1 MVVTIAVAIA
11 MLATLPAFRTKFR
24 NADTTPYRARETVL
38 RTALTFGDYKMP
50 IPLLWQINAENTI
63 NIEEEGVSLVKIKS
77 PVPQSVKPVNVNI
90 LQPNRSDSLP
100 LRGPSKAMHM
110 APGTMT
116 NPDILGVKSKTLCR

>member
-1 MVVTIAVAIA
+1 
-11 MLATLPAFRTKFR
+11 
-24 NADTTPYRARETVL
+24 
-38 RTALTFGDYKMP
+38 MP

-110 APGTMT
+110 APGTIT